1 MLYNAF
7 LLFNFQY
14 LRAEV
19 PTNIETIISKKNIF
33 IENVRI
39 KISFYIRKNGFST
52 SWEFLESTRTASII
66 GNRFEA
72 AKLIIET

>member
-52 SWEFLESTRTASII
+52 S
-66 GNRFEA
+66 
-72 AKLIIET
+72 